1 MRIHTHIHGF
11 GDSAGHSVPAL
22 DEALAFYGLGDGG
35 PQETVQIAAVIDQW
49 TDTSVVCDM
58 MAVTQKGE
66 PVKRCEFQRSE
77 VTVEY
82 YNASSAL
89 VSIPKS
95 YLPVF
100 GLQHYVLTGR
110 VLDRFR
116 ELVKRHNAPYLPAAK
131 PSESAM

>member
-1 MRIHTHIHGF
+1 MTDSPLTIH
-11 GDSAGHSVPAL
+11 HSPLEDAL
-22 DEALAFYGLGDGG
+22 RHFGLGDRG
-35 PQETVQIAAVIDQW
+35 PQETVQIAAVIDSVSE
-49 TDTSVVCDM
+49 TSVVCDM

-66 PVKRCEFQRSE
+66 PVKRCEFLRSD

-100 GLQHYVLTGR
+100 NLEHYVLTGR
-110 VLDRFR
+110 VLERFQ
-116 ELVKRHNAPYLPAAK
+116 ELVRRHNARYLK
-131 PSESAM
+131 VSRVSRVEKVGSIRI

>member
-1 MRIHTHIHGF
+1 MTDSPFTTHR
-11 GDSAGHSVPAL
+11 SPL
-22 DEALAFYGLGDGG
+22 EEALRFYGLGDTG
-35 PQETVQIAAVIDQW
+35 PHETVQIAAVIDSVSE
-49 TDTSVVCDM
+49 TSVVCDM

-100 GLQHYVLTGR
+100 ELQHYVLTGR
-110 VLDRFR
+110 VLERFQ
-116 ELVKRHNAPYLPAAK
+116 ELVRRHNAPYLPVTRVSRVEK
-131 PSESAM
+131 VGSIRI